1 MSDSHLAYVAGLV
14 VGGFIGAGVTSGFFV
29 EPQLARNNPT
39 EFKSEE
45 LVGETYVL
53 TKPLEMKLKIL
64 PLAEYM
70 KNHSRAAAYSHPFTA
85 PCEIIMPEGWWIKV
99 NFSDYQA
106 TWLIKDNG
114 DTLAHEILHCLKG
127 RWHPQ

>member
-1 MSDSHLAYVAGLV
+1 MNAGGVIYLTGV
-14 VGGFIGAGVTSGFFV
+14 VTGGFIGAAVTSGFFM

-53 TKPLEMKLKIL
+53 TKPLEMKLRIA
-64 PLAEYM
+64 PWAEY
-70 KNHSRAAAYSHPFTA
+70 KKDHSNMAAYSRPFAA

-99 NFSDYQA
+99 NFSNYEA
-106 TWLIKDNG
+106 TWLTKDDG